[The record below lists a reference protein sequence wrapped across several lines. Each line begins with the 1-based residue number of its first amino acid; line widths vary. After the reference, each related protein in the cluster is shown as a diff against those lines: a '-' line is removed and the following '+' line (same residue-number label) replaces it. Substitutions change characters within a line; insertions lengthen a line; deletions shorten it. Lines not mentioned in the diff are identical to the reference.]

1 MVFNVF
7 ALVFFFKLCV
17 VWRGVLSMPGDFV
30 SQYDGTPLFFVQK
43 EIIEHKLIV
52 LFNSN
57 HNNNIMFS

>member
-1 MVFNVF
+1 
-7 ALVFFFKLCV
+7 
-17 VWRGVLSMPGDFV
+17 MPGDFV